1 MSRKEIHP
9 LRKEVE
15 GLLGLLSDRATVDP
29 FELVLYQYDLAAVP
43 PVLSGLLF
51 RTLPD
56 VVVRPRSME
65 EVSSVLRYATL
76 HHLPVTPRAAAST
89 AYYDAVPARGGV
101 LLDLNGLRGILDVDK
116 ERATVTVLAAT
127 RWKELDDE
135 LRYKWGLAVRS
146 YPTSAPSS
154 TVGGWFNME
163 GWGVGSLQ
171 YGCMHQ
177 QVLRAEAVLPGGKVV
192 ELTPNSN
199 PPLSW
204 FAGLEG
210 TLGVI
215 TSLELGL
222 RPAPE
227 VESHRLIAFA
237 DFARLQKAAARI
249 ACLDPKPYHLHFADS
264 TFTRSIE
271 RAGFETELP
280 EDMHLLSVHYEGSRA
295 EVEAAE
301 APIAGVVQETGG
313 KELERLLAHEEWR
326 NRFSEVRAKRAG
338 PSLLGAE
345 TLLPLRSL
353 ASYIE
358 SISDLGRRLGLPIY
372 TYGAVVSPEWCQPNS
387 FFPTNERRAL
397 GYLTALSVTKAL
409 QDRAARL
416 GGRPN
421 GVGVWNTPYLGRVW
435 GSRERRE
442 RLRRKAHLDPHGV
455 MNPGKLYGA
464 PLLLREPFFALG
476 MGALA
481 LLRRLAR
488 AGGEGS
494 RTI

>member
-1 MSRKEIHP
+1 MEDSYAKE
-9 LRKEVE
+9 
-15 GLLGLLSDRATVDP
+15 LLGLLGDRATADP

-43 PVLSGLLF
+43 SLLSRTLF

-56 VVVRPRSME
+56 VVVRPRSMKD
-65 EVSSVLRYATL
+65 VSSVLRYAAL

-89 AYYDAVPARGGV
+89 AYYNAVPARGGV
-101 LLDLNGLRGILDVDK
+101 LLDLNGLRGILEVDK
-116 ERATVTVLAAT
+116 ERAIVTVLAST

-135 LRYKWGLAVRS
+135 LRYKWGLAVKS

-177 QVLRAEAVLPGGKVV
+177 QVLRAEAVLPGGEVV
-192 ELTPNSN
+192 ELTPSSD

-204 FAGLEG
+204 FAGSEG

-227 VESHRLIAFA
+227 AESHRLISFT
-237 DFARLQKAAARI
+237 DFAYLQEAAGRMARLEPR
-249 ACLDPKPYHLHFADS
+249 PYHLHFADS
-264 TFTRSIE
+264 TFTQVVN
-271 RAGFETELP
+271 RAGFESEAPPNLQ
-280 EDMHLLSVHYEGSRA
+280 LLSVHYEGSRA

-301 APIAGVVQETGG
+301 APIAGIVQETSG
-313 KELERLLAHEEWR
+313 KELDPRLALEEWR

-345 TLLPLRSL
+345 TLLPLKSL
-353 ASYIE
+353 APYIE
-358 SISDLGRRLGLPIY
+358 SINGLGHRLGLPIY

-387 FFPTNERRAL
+387 FFPADERRSWS
-397 GYLTALSVTKAL
+397 YLAALSVTKAL
-409 QDRAARL
+409 QDRAGRQ
-416 GGRPN
+416 GGRPY

-435 GSRERRE
+435 SGSERRE
-442 RLRRKAHLDPHGV
+442 RLWRKAHLDPHGIL
-455 MNPGKLYGA
+455 NPGKLYAA
-464 PLLLREPFFALG
+464 PFLLRPPFFGFG

-481 LLRRLAR
+481 LFRKLTR
-488 AGGEGS
+488 AG
-494 RTI
+494 I